1 MFKKC
6 FARKNGFNQFD
17 IDLWT
22 DEGHEKI
29 KKWKNYA
36 YKECDESKATHIGLK
51 NEPLM
56 KTLDWDNTS
65 EGLHFHDMPPYQKF
79 LVEKYGTNDETS
91 NTHKILYFDI
101 ETEMGDALTPEY
113 IRSAP
118 KKVTSIAYYD
128 AMGNEWGCL
137 ILDPDSKISSKKFK
151 NKVITSCGDEKEL
164 LGKFITKWNEI
175 EPDIVV
181 GWNSDYFDI
190 PYLVHRCNKVLGK
203 DITRHFSPIGYIRE
217 TPWLI
222 TERGGQYLQICG
234 VQSLDYMRLHIK
246 FSWADEPSMRL
257 QAIGEKY
264 VKLGKVDYEGN
275 LDRLYETD
283 IDKFIQY
290 NFRDVEILVELDK
303 KLEYISLVKNL
314 SHKGKHNYEEVYAN
328 TKTQDGAISAYL
340 LGKGIIPPKK
350 GKMPY
355 RNPLDPKPSY
365 AGGYLF
371 CPKAGIYNNM
381 FDLDFTSLYPTIIMT
396 VNIGNETMV
405 GRIDIPESFN
415 EKDES
420 LKDFIP
426 ITKKVNY
433 EGKEVWNCRCA
444 LSDLKQMDPD
454 KKLNVISYKESKEGT
469 SQPLKVKDLLRYIE
483 KNKWT
488 ISANGVMFSSK
499 TESVLS
505 TILKKWFNERVMYK
519 DQMKEAKK
527 AGNKEL
533 AAQLHMK
540 QYTMKILLNSLYGA
554 TALGAFRY
562 GNMLLAESI
571 TLTGQRLIQDSA
583 KAINDYFNDVME
595 DKEKLELC

>member
-6 FARKNGFNQFD
+6 FARKSGWNTFD

-22 DEGHEKI
+22 DEGYEKI
-29 KKWKNYA
+29 EDWKNYA

-51 NEPLM
+51 GEPLI
-56 KTLDWDNTS
+56 KTLDWKNET
-65 EGLHFHDMPPYQKF
+65 EGMHFHDMPPYQKF

-91 NTHKILYFDI
+91 NAHKILYFDI

-118 KKVTSIAYYD
+118 KKITSIAYYD
-128 AMGNEWGCL
+128 ETGDQWCCL
-137 ILDPDSKISSKKFK
+137 ILDPDNKISSKGYR
-151 NKVITSCGDEKEL
+151 NKKIISCGDEKEL

-190 PYLVHRCNKVLGK
+190 PYLIYRSNKILGK
-203 DITRHFSPIGYIRE
+203 DITKHFSPIEYIRE

-222 TERGGQYLQICG
+222 TERGGQYMQICG
-234 VQSLDYMRLHIK
+234 VQSLDYMRLHKK

-340 LGKGIIPPKK
+340 LGKGIIPPRK
-350 GKMPY
+350 GK
-355 RNPLDPKPSY
+355 KVEKQY

-371 CPKAGIYNNM
+371 CPKAGIYNYM

-405 GRIDIPESFN
+405 GRIDIPY
-415 EKDES
+415 DE
-420 LKDFIP
+420 LKV
-426 ITKKVNY
+426 KY
-433 EGKEVWNCRCA
+433 EGKEVWNCRYS
-444 LSDLKQMDPD
+444 LSDLKNMDPN
-454 KKLNVISYKESKEGT
+454 KKLNVISYKNSSEGI
-469 SQPLKVKDLLRYIE
+469 SQPLKVKDLIHLIE

-488 ISANGVMFSSK
+488 ISANGVMYSSK

-519 DQMKEAKK
+519 NQMKEAKK

-554 TALGAFRY
+554 TALGVFRY
-562 GNMLLAESI
+562 GNILLAESI

-583 KAINDYFNDVME
+583 KAINEFFNDVME
-595 DKEKLELC
+595 DKTKLELC

>member
-6 FARKNGFNQFD
+6 FARKSGFNSFN

-29 KKWKNYA
+29 ENWRNHA

-56 KTLDWDNTS
+56 KTLDWNNES
-65 EGLHFHDMPPYQKF
+65 EGIHFHDMPPYQKF
-79 LVEKYGTNDETS
+79 LIEKYGTNDETS
-91 NTHKILYFDI
+91 TTHKILYFDI

-128 AMGNEWGCL
+128 DMGDEWGCL
-137 ILDPDSKISSKKFK
+137 ILDPDNKISSKKFK
-151 NKVITSCGDEKEL
+151 NKIITSCSDEKEL
-164 LGKFITKWNEI
+164 LSKFITKWNEI
-175 EPDIVV
+175 EPDIIV

-190 PYLVHRCNKVLGK
+190 PYLVHRCNKILGK
-203 DITRHFSPIGYIRE
+203 DITKYFSPIGYIRE

-290 NFRDVEILVELDK
+290 NFRDVEILVELNK

-350 GKMPY
+350 GKMPP
-355 RNPLDPKPSY
+355 RDPNGNKPSY

-405 GRIDIPESFN
+405 GRVDLPFN
-415 EKDES
+415 E
-420 LKDFIP
+420 
-426 ITKKVNY
+426 KKVNY
-433 EGKEVWNCRCA
+433 EGKEVWNCRYA
-444 LSDLKQMDPD
+444 LSDLKQMDSN
-454 KKLNVISYKESKEGT
+454 KELSIISYKNNKDGIT
-469 SQPLKVKDLLRYIE
+469 RPLKVKDLIHHIE

-527 AGNKEL
+527 LGNKEL
-533 AAQLHMK
+533 TAQLHMK

-562 GNMLLAESI
+562 GNILLAESI

-595 DKEKLELC
+595 DKIKLELC